1 MSKTGDISAFFGKR
15 SIASAFELTD
25 ALNVIQFIGTDTGAT
40 YRAINHWESEG
51 LIPDRREEGQRWRR
65 FSFVDFVWIKMID
78 QLRALGINLETIK
91 RIKEMVLE
99 PSVIADIWD
108 MVVTM
113 GDWRD
118 LANPERNKEE
128 YAAYEEMFA
137 KVFAEPKE
145 GEVPET
151 FTFLQLLIAN
161 AITKRC
167 PIRIL
172 VFVEGDFLWIEEHP
186 EFVMP
191 PEFIEKMSYEPY
203 ISVSITGI
211 LRQFLSSELAFE
223 RIESLKLLGENET
236 FLLKAVLSGEYDSIK
251 VKFKNKKLDSLEL
264 KKTQETTKKIVEVL
278 TEAEYQEISLV
289 QHKGRITKF
298 ENTVKHRFE
307 HQ

>member
-1 MSKTGDISAFFGKR
+1 MNTTNDISGFFGKR
-15 SIASAFELTD
+15 SMASAFELTE
-25 ALNVIQFIGTDTGAT
+25 ALNTIQFIGTDAGVTH
-40 YRAINHWESEG
+40 RAINHWDSEG

-78 QLRALGINLETIK
+78 QMRALGINLETIK
-91 RIKEMVLE
+91 KIKEIVFE
-99 PSVIADIWD
+99 PSSLVDIW
-108 MVVTM
+108 TLIANL
-113 GDWRD
+113 GDWKD
-118 LANPERNKEE
+118 MSSESTNKEE
-128 YAAYEEMFA
+128 HQAYYDLFHTMLSEPEE
-137 KVFAEPKE
+137 
-145 GEVPET
+145 GTPEQT
-151 FTFLQLLIAN
+151 FTLLQLLIAN

-172 VFVEGDFLWIEEHP
+172 VFMKGDILWIEEHP

-191 PEFIEKMSYEPY
+191 PEFIEKMSYEPF

-236 FLLKAVLSGEYDSIK
+236 FLLKAVLSGEYDSIN

-264 KKTQETTKKIVEVL
+264 TKTQETTKKIVEVL
-278 TEAEYQEISLV
+278 TEAEYQEISIV
-289 QHKGRITKF
+289 QHKGRVTKI

-307 HQ
+307 QQ